1 MQNEWIDKYIKQY
14 VYYTCPTGLI
24 NTTSSLPPP
33 PQKKNVTKKWKQ
45 STLIAKGCL
54 DTVSRMM
61 FVLNSI
67 YEALEQISGHLL
79 LFLSRLFD

>member
-33 PQKKNVTKKWKQ
+33 KKKKCYQEMETKYPD
-45 STLIAKGCL
+45 C
-54 DTVSRMM
+54 
-61 FVLNSI
+61 
-67 YEALEQISGHLL
+67 
-79 LFLSRLFD
+79 